1 MCLTYSIFAAC
12 AFALVSLTTIGCG
25 DDTPAGPTPPPAS
38 SGSASLK
45 ATAPTP
51 VSPVGDATINGLK
64 PTLQVNGASGQ
75 FINQSYA
82 HNFELRN
89 RSSAVRRHRDGGR
102 NQLVVPRQSRG
113 EHAST
118 GGERA
123 LSWMAS
129 TGPWS
134 DAQSFRTFL
143 LPGCQNGVMVD
154 MKAYFFHIIG
164 RKEGD
169 PARHDWEDVMRRS
182 GIPAGPVAGQ
192 RFGANAPHYGLSQ
205 QISSSGELR
214 GRVFLPTNTPNP
226 FNYYIQDVDFLSD
239 PSGTRW
245 AWKAHGSPAYAPR
258 ACP

>member
-1 MCLTYSIFAAC
+1 MYRTYSIFVTC

-51 VSPVGDATINGLK
+51 VSPVGDTTINGLK

-82 HNFELRN
+82 HNFELQN
-89 RSSAVRRHRDGGR
+89 SSGAVVGAETVGGTSWSYPNDLAANTQYRWRARAVLDGIY
-102 NQLVVPRQSRG
+102 
-113 EHAST
+113 
-118 GGERA
+118 
-123 LSWMAS
+123 
-129 TGPWS
+129 GPWS

-239 PSGTRW
+239 PSGTTW
-245 AWKAHGSPAYAPR
+245 AWKAHGTPAYAPR